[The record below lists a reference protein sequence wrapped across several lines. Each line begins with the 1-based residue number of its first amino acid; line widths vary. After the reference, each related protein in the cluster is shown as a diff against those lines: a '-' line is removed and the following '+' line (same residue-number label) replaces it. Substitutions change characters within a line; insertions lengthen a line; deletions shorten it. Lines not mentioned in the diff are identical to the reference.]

1 LSADVTKAT
10 MRPTDAAIER
20 FIHVKNL
27 ILLRKRI
34 AKAITPAQRLQALK
48 LLLGF
53 LLSEWSPPPSRSPAL
68 RHRPRRVGSAWL
80 AQEAESQSRL

>member
-1 LSADVTKAT
+1 

-53 LLSEWSPPPSRSPAL
+53 LLSE
-68 RHRPRRVGSAWL
+68 
-80 AQEAESQSRL
+80 